1 MISDRGTTPRQV
13 GRRFTPV
20 DAAMVHLVRLVV
32 DEAWTAASAG
42 AALSRQI
49 PDMAVLRRAQ
59 ARVRRA
65 LAEGVTPVG
74 QRAAATLEVAL
85 AIGATPATS
94 GGCHGR

>member
-1 MISDRGTTPRQV
+1 
-13 GRRFTPV
+13 
-20 DAAMVHLVRLVV
+20 MVHLVRLVV
-32 DEAWTAASAG
+32 DETWTAASAG

-59 ARVRRA
+59 ARVLRA
-65 LAEGVTPVG
+65 LAEGVTPAG

-85 AIGATPATS
+85 AIAAAPATS